1 VSTVRKSQASTL
13 RCLRLQER
21 APRGRGPLRS
31 RWERCFE
38 QHLPYRGRGYA
49 DPSSLEFTDESPV
62 APVRILAD
70 ERRIIARSD
79 GSSGGRPGP
88 MHICPAVGD
97 ELTVPAQQGVRLDR
111 EARPRR
117 RGSDRLSAASSM
129 RSARVSFGRG
139 GLPAQDR
146 ELMGEDENLEF
157 LRATLPS
164 EQADERS
171 SSFRRTRYTNDQ
183 CKQPS
188 LDHDYE
194 QPNLATR
201 DKAADE
207 FADPTRSA
215 ECGERGR
222 GGRQQRLRLQ
232 RERHQRLPHRFHH
245 ADGRRRLQRRERL
258 RQFGG
263 RLSTRE
269 RRRPGPLAGCLS
281 GGGVRLDTVELRRS
295 TTFKCTGQRRSP

>member
-62 APVRILAD
+62 ARVRILTD

-79 GSSGGRPGP
+79 GSSGGRPGL

-117 RGSDRLSAASSM
+117 PGVATGSAPPAACDRLGSASAAGPAGAGSRTHGGGRESRIPSSDAAV
-129 RSARVSFGRG
+129 RAGRRALEQVPQDEIHKRPVQAA
-139 GLPAQDR
+139 LPR
-146 ELMGEDENLEF
+146 PR
-157 LRATLPS
+157 LRAAEPS
-164 EQADERS
+164 DARQS
-171 SSFRRTRYTNDQ
+171 
-183 CKQPS
+183 
-188 LDHDYE
+188 
-194 QPNLATR
+194 
-201 DKAADE
+201 
-207 FADPTRSA
+207 
-215 ECGERGR
+215 RGR
-222 GGRQQRLRLQ
+222 AC
-232 RERHQRLPHRFHH
+232 EPYAF
-245 ADGRRRLQRRERL
+245 
-258 RQFGG
+258 
-263 RLSTRE
+263 
-269 RRRPGPLAGCLS
+269 C
-281 GGGVRLDTVELRRS
+281 
-295 TTFKCTGQRRSP
+295 